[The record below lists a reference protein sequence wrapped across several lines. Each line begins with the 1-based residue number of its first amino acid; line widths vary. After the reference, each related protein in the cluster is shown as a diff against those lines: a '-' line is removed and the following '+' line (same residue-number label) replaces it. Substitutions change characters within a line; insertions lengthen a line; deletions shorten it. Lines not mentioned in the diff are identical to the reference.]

1 MRFPI
6 KSIKSITVQET
17 LDNASFISYTRL
29 AQPKER
35 PMKNQTTSI
44 QWIKTRLAN
53 LEKERVALLNLLEI
67 YGEGGSIDLPIVPEG
82 KPSSFSLS
90 GRIVDAVIELVHKKG
105 RPAKN
110 SEIYEFLQ
118 KKGVPLGNAD
128 NPERMLSAI
137 LSNETKKK
145 GARLRKA
152 ARGYFDIRQ

>member
-1 MRFPI
+1 
-6 KSIKSITVQET
+6 
-17 LDNASFISYTRL
+17 
-29 AQPKER
+29 
-35 PMKNQTTSI
+35 MKNQTTSI

-128 NPERMLSAI
+128 NPEPCFPPFFQM
-137 LSNETKKK
+137 KQ
-145 GARLRKA
+145 RK
-152 ARGYFDIRQ
+152 RVHG